1 MTKIKYSC
9 DKCGKQFTKLGSMKK
24 HIQSA
29 HEGVMF
35 PCDQYYYQATQDFWK
50 IWWICPKYH
59 CDHCGKKS
67 IHKVIL
73 KHIFSLFMKV
83 SSILVICLIIKL
95 QEWVVFRDIFSLN
108 IKSNILAIS
117 VIKKLQHRG
126 VFRGILSPNMK
137 VSSILVINV
146 INNLPETVIWRNIFS
161 LNTKV
166 LNILVVFVTKNL
178 PVKII

>member
-1 MTKIKYSC
+1 M
-9 DKCGKQFTKLGSMKK
+9 DNNL
-24 HIQSA
+24 HN
-29 HEGVMF
+29 
-35 PCDQYYYQATQDFWK
+35 
-50 IWWICPKYH
+50 
-59 CDHCGKKS
+59 
-67 IHKVIL
+67 KVIL
-73 KHIFSLFMKV
+73 KHIFMKV

-137 VSSILVINV
+137 VSSI
-146 INNLPETVIWRNIFS
+146 FS

-178 PVKII
+178 PVKIIKIHISNQFMRRQSILVSNVINNILVKVI

>member
-1 MTKIKYSC
+1 
-9 DKCGKQFTKLGSMKK
+9 
-24 HIQSA
+24 
-29 HEGVMF
+29 MF
-35 PCDQYYYQATQDFWK
+35 PCDKCYHQAKDKGLLKKT
-50 IWWICPKYH
+50 WWICPWRSFVDNNLH
-59 CDHCGKKS
+59 N
-67 IHKVIL
+67 KVIL
-73 KHIFSLFMKV
+73 KHIFMKV

-146 INNLPETVIWRNIFS
+146 INNLPEKVISRNIFS